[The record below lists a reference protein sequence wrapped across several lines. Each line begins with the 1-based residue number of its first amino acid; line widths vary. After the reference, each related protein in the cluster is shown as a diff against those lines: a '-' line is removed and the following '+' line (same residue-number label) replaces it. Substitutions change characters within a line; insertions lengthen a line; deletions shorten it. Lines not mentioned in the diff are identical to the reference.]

1 MKKIFW
7 TTKDSK
13 KIDIDKMSTEHLRNV
28 LKMIIK
34 NKSKKE
40 IIIYDEY
47 HQYNN
52 NEVEKIYNT
61 DNSNNFEDFWK

>member
-1 MKKIFW
+1 MEKVFW
-7 TTKDSK
+7 TIKNGS
-13 KIDIDKMSTEHLRNV
+13 KIDIDNMTIEHLRNT
-28 LKMIIK
+28 LKMIIR

-52 NEVEKIYNT
+52 NEIEEIYNT
-61 DNSNNFEDFWK
+61 DNGNNFENF